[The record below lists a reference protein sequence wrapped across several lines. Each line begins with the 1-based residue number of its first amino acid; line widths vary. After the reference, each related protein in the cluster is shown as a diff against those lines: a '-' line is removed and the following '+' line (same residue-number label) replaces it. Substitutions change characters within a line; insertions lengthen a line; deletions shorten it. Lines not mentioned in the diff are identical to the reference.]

1 LEKEYNSLLKEIA
14 IPRISGE
21 KGERE
26 VKEKI
31 VKRMKELGF
40 DVVVEDFY
48 FSKFPAEIFQRCVL
62 IFFWALSI
70 LTILFFRSSLL
81 IKFLFYLLI
90 FLSLCFLTRW
100 SEKIEIVYNIFKKG
114 RSANIL
120 AFPKGNKE
128 KKVLF
133 LAHYDSKSQFLPLP
147 LRIFFFFLFFL
158 STLIIP
164 SSGGFWKS
172 VLLIQ
177 TISLA
182 FLLLNFTS
190 NSSKGAIDNAS
201 GVLSL
206 LILAEKIKN
215 EEVAFLFTGA
225 EEMGLCGAIEFLK
238 KHQKELPEN
247 VVVINIDGIGNGNSL
262 IITTKF
268 GVPPK
273 RTSKYVYKTLKGI
286 AEKRGLKTKEGWLP
300 FGAALDHIPFAVK
313 GYESLTLH
321 LSSSKDSFFVHT
333 RLDTPEKVNIERV
346 QEVSNILYQFL
357 KGI

>member
-1 LEKEYNSLLKEIA
+1 LEKDYNSLLKEIA
-14 IPRISGE
+14 IPRISGKTGE
-21 KGERE
+21 KE
-26 VKEKI
+26 VREKI
-31 VKRMKELGF
+31 FNRMKELGF

-48 FSKFPAEIFQRCVL
+48 FSKFPAEILQRGIL
-62 IFFWALSI
+62 IFFWTLSI
-70 LTILFFRSSLL
+70 LIILFFRNSILV
-81 IKFLFYLLI
+81 KVLFYILI
-90 FLSLCFLTRW
+90 FLSLPFLTRW
-100 SEKIEIVYNIFKKG
+100 SEKIEIIYDLCKKS

-120 AFPKGNKE
+120 AFPKGNTE

-147 LRIFFFFLFFL
+147 LRIFFFFLFLL

-164 SSGGFWKS
+164 SSDGFWKS

-177 TISLA
+177 TISLV

-201 GVLSL
+201 GVFSL

-215 EEVAFLFTGA
+215 EKVAFLFTGA

-238 KHQKELPEN
+238 NHQKELPED
-247 VVVINIDGIGNGNSL
+247 VVIINIDGIGNGKSL

-273 RTSKYVYKTLKGI
+273 RTSKDVYKTLKGI

-333 RLDTPEKVNIERV
+333 RWDIPEKVNIERV
-346 QEVSNILYQFL
+346 QEVSDILYQFL
-357 KGI
+357 KEV